1 MEVREYANKDYAA
14 LTTVFDS
21 RFFIRKKRMEEIT
34 MATAK
39 AKPDLYAPVKLM
51 IPRDP
56 SNPQES
62 DVTITVNGK
71 NFLIKRGVQ
80 VEVPQYVAEVYYN
93 SEAQKEI
100 AYARQRRA
108 ERNVE

>member
-1 MEVREYANKDYAA
+1 
-14 LTTVFDS
+14 
-21 RFFIRKKRMEEIT
+21 
-34 MATAK
+34 MAVEK
-39 AKPDLYAPVKLM
+39 VKQDLHAPVKLM

-93 SEAQKEI
+93 SAGQKEM
-100 AYARQRRA
+100 
-108 ERNVE
+108 

>member
-1 MEVREYANKDYAA
+1 
-14 LTTVFDS
+14 
-21 RFFIRKKRMEEIT
+21 
-34 MATAK
+34 MAVEK
-39 AKPDLYAPVKLM
+39 VKQDLHAPVKLM